1 MSFNTIH
8 GVGIGPPI
16 HVDLVDPSQFM
27 SEQALQVRTLAIQRW
42 GQPLEMVGFSPQLLE
57 LQAKLVKA
65 SRYSEPVLITG
76 ESGVGKEGLAQAI
89 YLLGAAKGRPY
100 VSVNCPQHQD
110 GNLTVS
116 ELFGHA
122 KGSFTGAIA
131 DRRGAFEEADS
142 GVIFLD
148 EVGDLHLTAQAMLLR
163 TLQTGEFKP
172 LGATRS
178 RLADVRVVSATNRSL
193 NTLVLTKQFRYD
205 LLFRLWYFHLAVPPL
220 RQRGDDWRVLIDY
233 CLLNLARKYGVAK
246 RMSHASLKLLEDYKW
261 PGNVRQLISMITMGY
276 AMAEGA
282 TIEPED
288 FAAEMDRPED
298 PTDRMD
304 RVDGQPVPAGFA
316 PGSDAP
322 PSAPAADPVKALY
335 VSVTGP
341 GGNFWDQVYEPFMN
355 RDLNRE
361 QVKLL
366 IKKGLNE
373 STGNYRRLLEGF
385 RLPATDYQRFMDF
398 LRHHNLKP

>member
-27 SEQALQVRTLAIQRW
+27 SEQALQVRTMAIQRW
-42 GQPLEMVGFSPQLLE
+42 GQPLEMVGFSPQLLD

-65 SRYSEPVLITG
+65 ARYSEPVLITG

-89 YLLGAAKGRPY
+89 YLLGASKGRPY

-131 DRRGAFEEADS
+131 DRRGAFEEADG

-148 EVGDLHLTAQAMLLR
+148 EVGDLHLSAQAMLLR

-246 RMSHASLKLLEDYKW
+246 RVSHASLKLLEDYKW

-282 TIEPED
+282 IIEPED

-298 PTDRMD
+298 PTDRVD
-304 RVDGQPVPAGFA
+304 RVDGPPRSV
-316 PGSDAP
+316 DAP
-322 PSAPAADPVKALY
+322 PPMSDAGQDLY
-335 VSVTGP
+335 ANVTRDR
-341 GGNFWDQVYEPFMN
+341 GNFWEIVYEPFMN

-366 IKKGLNE
+366 IKKGLGE
-373 STGNYRRLLEGF
+373 SIGNYRRLLEAF
-385 RLPATDYQRFMDF
+385 RLPASDYQRFMDF